1 MILIGRGLDLEEEIW
16 KREVSRELVQG
27 QEPVKRGRKP
37 ERLCSFEGVE
47 AEGREAESERKRK
60 RRPERF
66 LKRTQPNT
74 ISGDNSL
81 RVPPVPIPNTVV
93 KPQYAESTWRET
105 AWKHR
110 SLPVPTKR
118 GSILSFSFFPEFEKR
133 RLPFGCPLPFFLP
146 PSSSSSKGP

>member
-16 KREVSRELVQG
+16 KRKVSRELVQG
-27 QEPVKRGRKP
+27 QGPVKRGRKP

-47 AEGREAESERKRK
+47 AKGREAESGRKRK
-60 RRPERF
+60 RKPERF

-93 KPQYAESTWRET
+93 KPQHAESTWRET

-110 SLPVPTKR
+110 SLPVPIR
-118 GSILSFSFFPEFEKR
+118 EDFLMVVLFH
-133 RLPFGCPLPFFLP
+133 FFLP
-146 PSSSSSKGP
+146 THPPPYHLTFFFA